1 MMTAAAFWKNER
13 FAEYALQE
21 ISGAC
26 VDIEAACIICGDG
39 GWSRTVSKENLARWW
54 LANKDIVIC
63 VYAFL
68 KTLSDGAKPK
78 AY

>member
-39 GWSRTVSKENLARWW
+39 G
-54 LANKDIVIC
+54 
-63 VYAFL
+63 
-68 KTLSDGAKPK
+68 
-78 AY
+78 